1 MKAIIF
7 SVVRLDT
14 VEEVY
19 RGLYSE
25 CLEYLKATFEE
36 VRHHGVVIIQSK
48 LFDHLSMKRG

>member
-48 LFDHLSMKRG
+48 LFDYLSMKRG